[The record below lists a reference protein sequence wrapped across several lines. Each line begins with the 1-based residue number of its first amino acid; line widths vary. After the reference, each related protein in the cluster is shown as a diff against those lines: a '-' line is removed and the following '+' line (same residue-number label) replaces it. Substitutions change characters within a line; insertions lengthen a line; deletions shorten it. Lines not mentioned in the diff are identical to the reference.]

1 VGSTLRD
8 VPGSIIFA
16 YRLNAFLIST
26 AALRIEA
33 IYNQARHDRS
43 IEVGLEMASSGKA
56 RRDDWLRLDDADL
69 LRQCREERYRASGP
83 GGQRRNKV
91 ETAVRLRHNPSGVV
105 SQAEES
111 RSLAENR
118 TRAVRR
124 LRERIALACREPLG
138 GAAPVL
144 PAEFLE
150 VRKRDG
156 SLAVN
161 PRNRVYPLIV
171 ATVLDTL
178 EEADGSYAKAG
189 RTLGVTTSQLI
200 RFLRADRE
208 VWRAVEAVRTPR

>member
-1 VGSTLRD
+1 MPSEDGT
-8 VPGSIIFA
+8 
-16 YRLNAFLIST
+16 
-26 AALRIEA
+26 
-33 IYNQARHDRS
+33 Q
-43 IEVGLEMASSGKA
+43 SS
-56 RRDDWLRLDDADL
+56 RNDWLRLDNTIL
-69 LRQCREERYRASGP
+69 LKQCREERYRASGP

-91 ETAVRLRHNPSGVV
+91 ETAIRLHHGPSGVV

-118 TRAVRR
+118 KRALRR
-124 LRERIALACREPLG
+124 LRERMALTYREPLDA
-138 GAAPVL
+138 AAPAL

-150 VRKRDG
+150 VRQGDG

-171 ATVLDTL
+171 ATVLDAL
-178 EEADGSYAKAG
+178 VEADGSYAKAG

-208 VWRAVEAVRTPR
+208 VWRAVEAVRAPR